1 MSNVTALREAS
12 RRGRSDGRRSEARGT
27 ARKRLLESAARA
39 FATRGYEKAS
49 IEEIAADAGL
59 TKGAVYWNF
68 ESKEDLFFALLD
80 EHLDQGARQLM
91 ELTMAAP
98 ADVETAP
105 GVSSGLSSIID
116 EQRQLVL
123 LLHEY
128 WSLAARDP
136 ELGKRYAERQ
146 VSLREDIAAMLEVR
160 HQTTG
165 VPLAV
170 PAGHLATVILA
181 LANGLAMD
189 RLVDSS
195 AAPDDL
201 FGEALALLY
210 DGLVHRA
217 AGSER

>member
-1 MSNVTALREAS
+1 VTALRETS
-12 RRGRSDGRRSEARGT
+12 RPGRSDGRRSEARGT
-27 ARKRLLESAARA
+27 ARERLLESAARA

-80 EHLDQGARQLM
+80 EHIDQGARRLM
-91 ELTMAAP
+91 ELTMVAP

-105 GVSSGLSSIID
+105 AVSSGLSSIID
-116 EQRQLVL
+116 EQRQFVL

-136 ELGKRYAERQ
+136 GLGKRYAARQ
-146 VSLREDIAAMLEVR
+146 ASLREDIAAMLEVR

-165 VPLAV
+165 VPLTV

-195 AAPDDL
+195 AVPADL
-201 FGEALALLY
+201 FGQALALMY

-217 AGSER
+217 AGSEQ